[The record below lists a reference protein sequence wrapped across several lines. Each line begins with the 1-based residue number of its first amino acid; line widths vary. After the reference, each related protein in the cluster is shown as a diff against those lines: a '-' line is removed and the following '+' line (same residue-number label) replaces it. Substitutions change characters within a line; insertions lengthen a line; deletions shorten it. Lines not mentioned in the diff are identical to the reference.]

1 MRNAFRGNQTVWF
14 EREKFDCQ
22 QFFTNENERVQP
34 AVFGTMLCYQSFTK
48 HTLSSFWSASY
59 ISMEDTVDKRWYFL
73 RYLNIVISRNVT
85 HWKLYNIKYKSQ
97 GEVPTEAMTNCNE
110 NFGWTLQNDINFLPT
125 VAEEKASSRIS
136 EWSFRD
142 RSYCGGGH
150 LHESTISNLSGQRK
164 WSVPQASTGHVWGIL
179 PPYPTSAWTPPSR
192 HILVGWSSK
201 PTKDNLPRF
210 SFDFLM
216 NLCDAKKN
224 CRFRRL
230 AAPFKMLLQERG

>member
-125 VAEEKASSRIS
+125 VADGRRKSIFENLRMVIS
-136 EWSFRD
+136 WPQLLW
-142 RSYCGGGH
+142 GG
-150 LHESTISNLSGQRK
+150 
-164 WSVPQASTGHVWGIL
+164 ASTRINNIKSFWATQVKRATGIH
-179 PPYPTSAWTPPSR
+179 R
-192 HILVGWSSK
+192 
-201 PTKDNLPRF
+201 PRMRN
-210 SFDFLM
+210 STTLS
-216 NLCDAKKN
+216 N
-224 CRFRRL
+224 
-230 AAPFKMLLQERG
+230 